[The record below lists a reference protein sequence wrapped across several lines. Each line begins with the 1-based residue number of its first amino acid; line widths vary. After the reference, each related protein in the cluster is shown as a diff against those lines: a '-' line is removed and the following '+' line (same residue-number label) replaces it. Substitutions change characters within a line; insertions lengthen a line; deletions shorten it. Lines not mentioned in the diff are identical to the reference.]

1 MTALSCVWSVF
12 FCLFLFHNSNGK
24 KKLRVCLSMKK
35 CGIVCEIITL
45 SFLSYCLRFVFFF
58 PEQLDVEIY
67 VTNTQ
72 ISVGTSYISV
82 SCDLND
88 IQWIFW
94 GIRNYIKIELF
105 LQCRQNKTNDWQTI
119 VKVSDSGSFI
129 TNISKDIETHLEKN
143 ETCGNRNGKG
153 CRIDANIS
161 IHLESCNGYL
171 DPSFRC
177 QLFNIEKGNTVSSK
191 KVQVEITSK

>member
-1 MTALSCVWSVF
+1 M
-12 FCLFLFHNSNGK
+12 
-24 KKLRVCLSMKK
+24 
-35 CGIVCEIITL
+35 
-45 SFLSYCLRFVFFF
+45 
-58 PEQLDVEIY
+58 
-67 VTNTQ
+67 
-72 ISVGTSYISV
+72 GTSYISV

>member
-1 MTALSCVWSVF
+1 
-12 FCLFLFHNSNGK
+12 
-24 KKLRVCLSMKK
+24 MK
-35 CGIVCEIITL
+35 
-45 SFLSYCLRFVFFF
+45 
-58 PEQLDVEIY
+58 IY

-82 SCDLND
+82 SCDLYRK
-88 IQWIFW
+88 ITFIFW
-94 GIRNYIKIELF
+94 GIRNTSKIELF

-119 VKVSDSGSFI
+119 VKLSESGSFI

-143 ETCGNRNGKG
+143 GTCGNRNGRG
-153 CRIDANIS
+153 CRINANIS
-161 IHLESCNGYL
+161 IHLESCKGYL